1 MKKIF
6 LMSAF
11 ALLSG
16 FAFANEPGKTDT
28 GIDYNAVEL
37 NYDGGTVDS
46 TSLTGYSLAASYL
59 LTENVFGTL
68 SYRSFDVSSTTVT
81 STTLGGGYRV
91 PLSSNTDGFGTA
103 GYISSGD
110 GSTTTTGYYIGG
122 GVTAKLS
129 DQIQLG
135 GAYNY
140 VYLDESVNQFT
151 LNAKYLI
158 TNSIFANAG
167 YSYQSGDSTVTTYS
181 IGLGFKF

>member
-59 LTENVFGTL
+59 LTENIFGTL

-81 STTLGGGYRV
+81 FTRFGGGYRV
-91 PLSSNTDGFGTA
+91 PLSSNTDGFGAA

-140 VYLDESVNQFT
+140 LYLDESVNQFT
-151 LNAKYLI
+151 LSAKYLI
-158 TNSIFANAG
+158 TNSIFVKAG
-167 YSYQSGDSTVTTYS
+167 YDYQAGSDNITTYS